1 MPSAPDRSIG
11 RAEAAFRAAFERLKA
26 NTPQRLPVGT
36 PVSQNNVAREAGL
49 DPSALKKARFPQ
61 LVEDIQTWV
70 AAAPTSPASSQRER
84 DHARRRKN
92 RSLRERLRAAEQQRD
107 NAAALLVQADAHILV
122 LSQENARLKA
132 LLPEDNVIQLEG
144 RRVAD

>member
-1 MPSAPDRSIG
+1 MPSVPDRSIG

-26 NTPQRLPVGT
+26 NMPQRLPLGT

-61 LVEDIQTWV
+61 LIEDIKVWV
-70 AAAPTSPASSQRER
+70 AAAPASLASSQRER
-84 DHARRRKN
+84 DHVRRRKN
-92 RSLRERLRAAEQQRD
+92 RTLLERLRAAQQQRD
-107 NAAALLVQADAHILV
+107 NVAALLVQADAHILA

-132 LLPEDNVIQLEG
+132 LLPEDNVIHLEG